1 MAAAS
6 SAAAPPADVLPQRR
20 RKQPHGTSIATACMH
35 LRACSSLSRQRESST
50 SSATHPPTLSATMAT
65 AYGVLKR
72 VEPSASVAPS
82 EVRYFG
88 SQERRRYAP
97 QLFAK
102 CAAHTARKAGCA
114 RKEGR
119 AQRGAEA
126 LQRGLPDPSTAE
138 MRPSS
143 SPAAPFPAE
152 APGEEAGARAAK
164 TRHQTKPS
172 HPQSRKMEGHHH
184 SASGEQERAQMVPT
198 NWPLKMKERARARPC
213 GGTHAA
219 RSALQHGIWTPS
231 ARPTTTRAA
240 RAASMDWR
248 AAHGVRTVAAD
259 QTTVP
264 ISSTRLAPKRAAA
277 RPAGICVRTYPQKND
292 ASSVP
297 VLASPQPSSRLIAM
311 TATERFVLS
320 A

>member
-20 RKQPHGTSIATACMH
+20 RKQPHGTSIATACML

-72 VEPSASVAPS
+72 VEPSASVAPAGFQRGEPAAGGGRGAAREAVAVAPS

-88 SQERRRYAP
+88 SQDRRRYAP

-114 RKEGR
+114 RKAGR

-172 HPQSRKMEGHHH
+172 HPL
-184 SASGEQERAQMVPT
+184 ERGARRAVGRRNLALRHPAGA
-198 NWPLKMKERARARPC
+198 RGGARAGRWR
-213 GGTHAA
+213 A
-219 RSALQHGIWTPS
+219 
-231 ARPTTTRAA
+231 TTTPP
-240 RAASMDWR
+240 AASRRGRRW
-248 AAHGVRTVAAD
+248 
-259 QTTVP
+259 
-264 ISSTRLAPKRAAA
+264 
-277 RPAGICVRTYPQKND
+277 
-292 ASSVP
+292 
-297 VLASPQPSSRLIAM
+297 SPQTGR
-311 TATERFVLS
+311 
-320 A
+320 